1 MKPIDPQTF
10 DCKHAEAAPAET
22 GHDVPVIRLQMNR
35 SDWLVLVA
43 LALIWEAPSSSSA
56 WLSGMCSR

>member
-10 DCKHAEAAPAET
+10 DRKHAEAAPAET

-43 LALIWEAPSSSSA
+43 LALIWGSA
-56 WLSGMCSR
+56 FFFIGVAVFA